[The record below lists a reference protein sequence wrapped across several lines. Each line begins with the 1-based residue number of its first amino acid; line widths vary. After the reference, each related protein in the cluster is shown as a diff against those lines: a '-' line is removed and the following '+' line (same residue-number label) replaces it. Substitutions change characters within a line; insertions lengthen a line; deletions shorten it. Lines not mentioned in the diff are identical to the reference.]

1 MFKKTI
7 VLLITIFLGACA
19 TQESKIAEYLK
30 KNPKLVFDVI
40 EENPEQFIEV
50 VNKAAKKAQEAQYSK
65 QILEIQQQRQEQINK
80 PLKPDL
86 KDRQLLYGSEK
97 SPITIVEYGDFQCPA
112 CKMAHETLKK
122 IIRGF
127 FQQVP
132 LLLFLSEWR

>member
-86 KDRQLLYGSEK
+86 IPYFASQSEHQLFRSK
-97 SPITIVEYGDFQCPA
+97 SLIAQR
-112 CKMAHETLKK
+112 L
-122 IIRGF
+122 
-127 FQQVP
+127 Q
-132 LLLFLSEWR
+132 L